1 MALCVGAGVLYA
13 RPRLKHEVP
22 FQSCIQA
29 SAIHIIVV
37 INLIPP
43 SLVISRLLHEEEE
56 ALCFGCG
63 F

>member
-43 SLVISRLLHEEEE
+43 LAGYISVT
-56 ALCFGCG
+56 A
-63 F
+63 